1 MSETPVGRL
10 PVKVKAGY
18 AAAELGISAVEL
30 LLQVYLLIYYNTV
43 VGLNASL
50 AGLALAVAILWDAIS
65 DPIMGNI
72 SDHTRSRFGR
82 RRVYF
87 LPGALG
93 FALALILIFNPPA
106 LDSQWT
112 KFAFL
117 LFSYS
122 LLNTASTVLAIPHAT
137 LSAELT
143 FDRDDRTGVY
153 AFRLLFNTLGLLLG
167 MILPAALAARFGGEA
182 NPQATAQATGLSAV
196 YLAVPIVASTL
207 VSFLATR
214 GRDSSPPP
222 LAGPRTFDLFANT
235 LAALRNPFFR
245 ILLLAFV
252 IATIGRALNT
262 SIALYYYEHRLGLS
276 QQTTVVYVL
285 LPFFVFILLS
295 IPIWVWLSRRVGK
308 KWPAF
313 AGVLALGLMT
323 IFTYPFFPAGS
334 LVGPLLAAFFGG
346 LLGGSII
353 LLDSFVADVVDYDE
367 LHSGQNREGVYF
379 GVWRMATK
387 FSRAVGIGLAG
398 LALDGIGFQAAAA
411 AQSEGVRSGLA
422 WLFGPGVGL
431 FFVLGAA
438 AFALLP
444 LSDAAHK
451 RIQAL
456 LIRRRLLRE
465 QRRQA
470 VAAFKKD

>member
-10 PVKVKAGY
+10 PVRVKAGY

-72 SDHTRSRFGR
+72 SDHTRSRLGR
-82 RRVYF
+82 RRAYF

-93 FALALILIFNPPA
+93 FALTLILIFNPPT

-112 KFAFL
+112 KFLFL
-117 LFSYS
+117 LFSYT

-153 AFRLLFNTLGLLLG
+153 AFRLLFNTIGLLLG
-167 MILPAALAARFGGEA
+167 MSLPAILAAQFGGEA
-182 NPQATAQATGLSAV
+182 NPRSTAQATGLSAI

-214 GRDSSPPP
+214 GRDTSPPP
-222 LAGPRTFDLFANT
+222 LAGPRSFDFFANT
-235 LAALRNPFFR
+235 LASFKNPFFR
-245 ILLLAFV
+245 VLLVAFV
-252 IATIGRALNT
+252 IATVGRALNT

-276 QQTTVVYVL
+276 QQTTVAYVL
-285 LPFFVFILLS
+285 LPFFAFILLS
-295 IPIWVWLSRRVGK
+295 IPLWVWLSRRVGK

-323 IFTYPFFPAGS
+323 MFSYPFFPPGS
-334 LVGPLLAAFFGG
+334 LAGPLFAAFFGG

-367 LHSGQNREGVYF
+367 LKSGQNREGVYF

-387 FSRAVGIGLAG
+387 FSRALGIGVAG
-398 LALDGIGFQAAAA
+398 LALDGIGFQAEAAV
-411 AQSEGVRSGLA
+411 QSQGVQTGLA

-431 FFVLGAA
+431 FFILGAA

-444 LSDAAHK
+444 LSDAVHK

-456 LIRRRLLRE
+456 LVRRRQ
-465 QRRQA
+465 QRDARRN
-470 VAAFKKD
+470 VASSKKD